1 MTTIEEEITESGS
14 RTAAATAVIPRPR
27 PRPARRHGDKEPI
40 PPRLPD
46 PPSDA
51 ETRLYD
57 GRNRKLLMRVSGAS
71 FLVLTISQVRFV
83 ITEKPL
89 ILLAP
94 FFAFTVLYYVISLW
108 VNIGTKDFD
117 LAEHDR
123 LVDEWRPKVHPS
135 LDVFLPICRE
145 DIEVLTNTW
154 TGVHALVRAYH
165 GECNVY
171 VLDDGGDPEAA
182 RIATDFGFTYLSRP
196 LEGDNPR
203 GWFKKAG
210 NLRFGFAQSR
220 GDFVLVLDADFTPR
234 ADLPMQL
241 LPYMDADPR
250 IGIAQSP
257 QFFRT
262 HKGQTRM
269 ERGAGAVQELFY
281 RLVQV
286 SRDQRG
292 GAICVG
298 SCAIYRREA
307 LKANGGATLIG
318 HSEDVH
324 TGFDLRRQG
333 WSVRYIPVPLA
344 AGVCP
349 DTPDS
354 FFVQQYRWC
363 MGSMDLLRHE
373 KFWKTK
379 LPLRTRCCYFSGF
392 CYYVHT
398 AVFTII
404 TPLIPLTMLLF
415 LPDRVR
421 LINYIFIAPSL
432 IYNILIFPLWHRCRF
447 GPSAYMA
454 KLIYGWA
461 HLFAISDLLRGRPMG
476 WKPTNSRSSGV
487 KNRRLWIGV
496 LGWSGGT
503 CAVWIAAAACR
514 TALDGLQFLPM
525 LALGAL
531 NMWIVVLALLSRRE
545 QPVGGAN

>member
-1 MTTIEEEITESGS
+1 MTTIEEEITESGP
-14 RTAAATAVIPRPR
+14 AATATAVIPRPR
-27 PRPARRHGDKEPI
+27 PARRHSAKGSI
-40 PPRLPD
+40 PPRLPE
-46 PPSDA
+46 PPNDA

-71 FLVLTISQVRFV
+71 FLVLTISQTRFV

-89 ILLAP
+89 LLLAP
-94 FFAFTVLYYVISLW
+94 FFVFTVLYYVISLW
-108 VNIGTKDFD
+108 VNVGTKDFD
-117 LAEHDR
+117 MAEHDR
-123 LVDEWRPKVHPS
+123 LFAEWRPEVHPS

-145 DIEVLTNTW
+145 DIEVLGNTW
-154 TGVHALVRAYH
+154 NGVHELMRAYP
-165 GECNVY
+165 GLCNVY

-182 RIATDFGFTYLSRP
+182 RLAAEFGFDYLSRP
-196 LEGDNPR
+196 LEGENPR
-203 GWFKKAG
+203 GWYKKAG
-210 NLRFGFAQSR
+210 NLRYGFAQSR

-234 ADLPMQL
+234 ADLPLHL
-241 LPYMDADPR
+241 LPYMDADPKL
-250 IGIAQSP
+250 GIAQSP

-262 HKGQTRM
+262 HRGQTRM

-307 LKANGGATLIG
+307 LKANGGSTLIG

-333 WSVRYIPVPLA
+333 WGLRYIPVPLA

-354 FFVQQYRWC
+354 FFSQQYRWC
-363 MGSMDLLRHE
+363 MGSMDLLKHP
-373 KFWKTK
+373 KFWQTK
-379 LPLRTRCCYFSGF
+379 LSLRTRCCYFSGF
-392 CYYVHT
+392 CYYLHT

-415 LPDRVR
+415 LPNHVR

-454 KLIYGWA
+454 KLLYGWA
-461 HLFAISDLLRGRPMG
+461 HLFAIYDLLRGRPMG
-476 WKPTNSRSSGV
+476 WKPTNSKSAAGR
-487 KNRRLWIGV
+487 NRRLWLGV
-496 LGWSGGT
+496 WGWSGGT
-503 CAVWIAAAACR
+503 CAVWITAAAWR
-514 TALDGLQFLPM
+514 TVVGGAQFLPM
-525 LALGAL
+525 LVLGAL
-531 NMWIVVLALLSRRE
+531 NMWIVVLALMSRRE
-545 QPVGGAN
+545 QAPGGTD

>member
-1 MTTIEEEITESGS
+1 MTTVEEEITEGGPGG
-14 RTAAATAVIPRPR
+14 TATAVIPRPR
-27 PRPARRHGDKEPI
+27 PARRHAVKGAV

-57 GRNRKLLMRVSGAS
+57 GRNRRLLMRVSGAS
-71 FLVLTISQVRFV
+71 FLVLTISQFRFV

-89 ILLAP
+89 LALAP
-94 FFAFTVLYYVISLW
+94 FFVFTVAYYVISLW

-117 LAEHDR
+117 MAGHDR
-123 LVDEWRPKVHPS
+123 LVDEWRPEVHPS

-145 DIEVLTNTW
+145 DIKVLGNTW
-154 TGVHALVRAYH
+154 GGVYELMRAYP
-165 GECNVY
+165 GPCNVY

-182 RIATDFGFTYLSRP
+182 RVATGLGFDYLSRP
-196 LEGDNPR
+196 LEGENPR

-210 NLRFGFAQSR
+210 NLRYGFAQSR
-220 GDFVLVLDADFTPR
+220 GDFILVLDADFIPR
-234 ADLPMQL
+234 ADLPMNL
-241 LPYMDADPR
+241 LPYMEADPKL
-250 IGIAQSP
+250 GIVQSP

-262 HKGQTRM
+262 YKGQTRM

-307 LKANGGATLIG
+307 LKENGGSTLIG

-333 WSVRYIPVPLA
+333 WSLRYVPVPLA

-363 MGSMDLLRHE
+363 MGSMDLLRHP
-373 KFWKTK
+373 KFWRHK
-379 LPLRTRCCYFSGF
+379 LSLRTRCCYFSGPSRRTTRRPASAGRR
-392 CYYVHT
+392 YSAPTRSATT
-398 AVFTII
+398 AAWRRSWG
-404 TPLIPLTMLLF
+404 TPRTCPARSRWCPGAWTCGGARS
-415 LPDRVR
+415 PT
-421 LINYIFIAPSL
+421 AP
-432 IYNILIFPLWHRCRF
+432 RTRTCAR
-447 GPSAYMA
+447 
-454 KLIYGWA
+454 
-461 HLFAISDLLRGRPMG
+461 RPR
-476 WKPTNSRSSGV
+476 RSS
-487 KNRRLWIGV
+487 RTRSRCSS
-496 LGWSGGT
+496 GWTG
-503 CAVWIAAAACR
+503 R
-514 TALDGLQFLPM
+514 
-525 LALGAL
+525 
-531 NMWIVVLALLSRRE
+531 
-545 QPVGGAN
+545 

>member
-1 MTTIEEEITESGS
+1 MTTIEEEITESGP
-14 RTAAATAVIPRPR
+14 AATATAVIPRPR
-27 PRPARRHGDKEPI
+27 PARRHSAKGSI
-40 PPRLPD
+40 PPRLPE
-46 PPSDA
+46 PPNDA
-51 ETRLYD
+51 ETRLYE
-57 GRNRKLLMRVSGAS
+57 GRNRRLLMRVSGAS
-71 FLVLTISQVRFV
+71 FLVLTISQTRFV

-89 ILLAP
+89 LLLAP
-94 FFAFTVLYYVISLW
+94 FFVFTVLYYVISLW

-117 LAEHDR
+117 MAEHDR
-123 LVDEWRPKVHPS
+123 LFAEWRPEVHPS

-145 DIEVLTNTW
+145 DIEVLGNTW
-154 TGVHALVRAYH
+154 NGVHELMRAYP
-165 GECNVY
+165 GLCNVY

-182 RIATDFGFTYLSRP
+182 RLAAEFGFDYLSRP
-196 LEGDNPR
+196 LEGENPR
-203 GWFKKAG
+203 GWYKKAG
-210 NLRFGFAQSR
+210 NLRYGFAQSR
-220 GDFVLVLDADFTPR
+220 GDFVLVLDADFIPR
-234 ADLPMQL
+234 ADLPMNL
-241 LPYMDADPR
+241 LPYMEADPKL
-250 IGIAQSP
+250 GIVQSP

-307 LKANGGATLIG
+307 LKANGGSTLIG

-333 WSVRYIPVPLA
+333 WGLRYVPVPLA

-363 MGSMDLLRHE
+363 MGSMDLLRHP
-373 KFWKTK
+373 KFWRHK
-379 LPLRTRCCYFSGF
+379 LKLRTRCCYFSGF
-392 CYYVHT
+392 CYYLHT
-398 AVFTII
+398 AVFTVV

-415 LPDRVR
+415 LPNHVR

-461 HLFAISDLLRGRPMG
+461 HLFAIYDLLRGRPMG
-476 WKPTNSRSSGV
+476 WKPTNSRSSAT
-487 KNRRLWIGV
+487 KNRRLWLGV
-496 LGWSGGT
+496 WGWSGGT
-503 CAVWIAAAACR
+503 CAVWITAAAWR
-514 TALDGLQFLPM
+514 TVFGGAQFLPM
-525 LALGAL
+525 LVLGAL
-531 NMWIVVLALLSRRE
+531 NLWIVVLALVSRRE
-545 QPVGGAN
+545 QAPGGTD